1 MENSFNDIDS
11 LVLSV
16 IHEHNQIDL
25 VKWIGIIDFYE
36 RIILTLDELSAS
48 LEKLQKNGLVQLSNN
63 NFSLSSEAINFFPKK
78 FTLRNYEKI
87 YNKLSKKDYTEI
99 AERKMRVIEFRRLP
113 KEPVLSNLPETWD
126 PSAKMPP
133 IE

>member
-36 RIILTLDELSAS
+36 RIILTFDELSDA
-48 LEKLQKNGLVQLSNN
+48 LEKLQKSGLVQLSDN

-87 YNKLSKKDYTEI
+87 YNKLSKKDYTEN
-99 AERKMRVIEFRRLP
+99 AESKFKISEIEYSEALNQYRKMVKRLMR
-113 KEPVLSNLPETWD
+113 T
-126 PSAKMPP
+126 
-133 IE
+133 I

>member
-36 RIILTLDELSAS
+36 RIILTFDELSDA
-48 LEKLQKNGLVQLSNN
+48 LEKLQKSGLVQLSDN

-87 YNKLSKKDYTEI
+87 YNKLSKKDYTEN
-99 AERKMRVIEFRRLP
+99 AESKFKISEIEYSEALNQYRNMVKRL
-113 KEPVLSNLPETWD
+113 TRT
-126 PSAKMPP
+126 
-133 IE
+133 I